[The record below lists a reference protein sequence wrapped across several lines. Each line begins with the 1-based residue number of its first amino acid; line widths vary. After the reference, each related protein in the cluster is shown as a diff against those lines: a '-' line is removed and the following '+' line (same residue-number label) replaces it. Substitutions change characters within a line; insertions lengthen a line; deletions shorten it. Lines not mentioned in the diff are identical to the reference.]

1 MQHAQQMHSNA
12 ASRDC
17 NGIGDCKQEQTFR
30 AQGLRCIACLPDA
43 GDLTREALRL
53 GRKARPC
60 RCNRPAPSALGWRAG
75 VPEWSRVAV
84 VRDAEPC

>member
-1 MQHAQQMHSNA
+1 
-12 ASRDC
+12 
-17 NGIGDCKQEQTFR
+17 
-30 AQGLRCIACLPDA
+30 
-43 GDLTREALRL
+43 LTREALRL